1 MTNEDKGWDWWSEV
15 KLDILGKY
23 LEGFTK
29 ASKRA
34 LGTLYLDLFAGM
46 YDNPRRY
53 HTGTFPGSS
62 RVALEMQPAFTRV
75 VLFEKTSY
83 ADLEYSIKEER
94 PNDNRWSIYPGDCN
108 EQIEAAL
115 SELYSYRQYPTFA
128 FLDPTGLQV
137 KWQTV
142 EKLAG
147 WRADQKTKVE
157 LWILFPEPAVAR
169 VLGLR
174 GVRGQK
180 AAARLDEI
188 FGNSNWV
195 AIHKQRIA
203 KKITAEGMRQ
213 RFVDLYRWQLEKTL
227 GYKDTH
233 GLAITNTNGQ
243 PLYTMIF
250 ASDHPVGAKI
260 MKHVYK
266 SAHVSTIPMMR
277 AQAKLEK
284 KYRKDDES
292 GKLSL
297 FGADA
302 INIVPEPHRNYK
314 HKPPLPPLKVEN
326 YDLDLSDKPDIDP
339 DDFDSHTWA
348 EEQDL

>member
-15 KLDILGKY
+15 KLEILGNY

-34 LGTLYLDLFAGM
+34 LGTLYLDLFAGT
-46 YDNPRRY
+46 YDNPKR
-53 HTGTFPGSS
+53 HDTGTFPGSS
-62 RVALEMQPAFTRV
+62 RVALETHPAFTRV
-75 VLFEKTSY
+75 ALFEK
-83 ADLEYSIKEER
+83 IKHAELSATIKRER
-94 PNDNRWSIYPGDCN
+94 PKDKRWSIYPGDCN

-115 SELYSYRQYPTFA
+115 KELYPYRRYPTFA

-157 LWILFPEPAVAR
+157 LWILFPEPALAR
-169 VLGLR
+169 VLGLQ
-174 GVRGQK
+174 GVNGQK

-188 FGNSNWV
+188 YGNREWV
-195 AIHKQRIA
+195 AIHKHRIA
-203 KKITAEGMRQ
+203 DKITAEETRQ

-227 GYKDTH
+227 GYKKTH

-284 KYRKDDES
+284 KYRKDDER

-297 FGADA
+297 FGADDV
-302 INIVPEPHRNYK
+302 NIIPGPHQGYDP
-314 HKPPLPPLKVEN
+314 KPPLPPLTVEN
-326 YDLDLSDKPDIDP
+326 YDLDLSDKPDIEP